1 MLLITLKRMKFLMQS
16 KINVRNGDTYPE
28 VNNIGNNQEHE
39 SALLLFIPFS
49 LYEKVRA
56 ANAVF

>member
-1 MLLITLKRMKFLMQS
+1 MNFLMQS